1 MMYALN
7 FACVGKGNLS
17 VRVQNVATTS
27 RDQVTNCE
35 VSVQSAIVQQ
45 LHIVD
50 HAALPKNNRDQANM
64 MSDGV
69 TADEPI

>member
-7 FACVGKGNLS
+7 FACVGKGSLS

-27 RDQVTNCE
+27 LDQVTNCE
-35 VSVQSAIVQQ
+35 VSAQCAVVQQ

-50 HAALPKNNRDQANM
+50 HAALPKNSRDRANV